1 MGIYMDNA
9 ATTMQKPDCVI
20 DAVVNAMKHMGNS
33 GRGAHEASLDASRL
47 IYETR
52 EMLSELF
59 NLGDP
64 RQVAFTL
71 NSTEALNTAILGL
84 FDPGDHII
92 STVMEHNSVLRPLY
106 RLEEKGCQVSFV
118 PCDEKGRLR
127 TDLLESFL
135 KENTKALVCTH
146 ASNLTGN
153 ANDLMYLG
161 RFCKDHGLLFVVDAS
176 QTAGVLPIDMQAM
189 NIDVV
194 CFTGHKG
201 LYGPQGT
208 GLLLCGQTPP
218 PLLEGGTGSE
228 SIRQEMPDF
237 LPDRLEAG
245 THNIAGIAGLLEGLR
260 FVEKQGV
267 QSIGSHERALT
278 VQMGESLAQLPG
290 VEVFR
295 SKDPSQQA
303 GVLSFRVSGMDCEE
317 LGEALGRRD
326 IALRSGLHCAPLAHR
341 TAGTLETGTV
351 RASVSAFNVPQEIP
365 RFVRELRQILS
376 EKP

>member
-1 MGIYMDNA
+1 MIYFDSA
-9 ATTMQKPDCVI
+9 ATTFQKPRTVA
-20 DAVVNAMKHMGNS
+20 DAMRDAMATMS
-33 GRGAHEASLDASRL
+33 SPGRGGYPAAMRAAEAAFDCR
-47 IYETR
+47 T
-52 EMLSELF
+52 ELAELYHLE
-59 NLGDP
+59 NP
-64 RQVAFTL
+64 EQVAFTMNATHGL
-71 NSTEALNTAILGL
+71 NIAIKSLVP
-84 FDPGDHII
+84 PGGKAVI
-92 STVMEHNSVLRPLY
+92 SGYEHNAVTRPLHAIPDVTV
-106 RLEEKGCQVSFV
+106 RVAAGQLFRPEETVEAF
-118 PCDEKGRLR
+118 R
-127 TDLLESFL
+127 
-135 KENTKALVCTH
+135 KALTPEVTAAVSTH
-146 ASNLTGN
+146 VSNVFGMILPIQELARLCRERGVPFI
-153 ANDLMYLG
+153 L
-161 RFCKDHGLLFVVDAS
+161 DAS
-176 QTAGVLPIDMQAM
+176 QSAGCLPVHLEELGAAFIAM
-189 NIDVV
+189 P
-194 CFTGHKG
+194 GHKG

-278 VQMGESLAQLPG
+278 VQMGEALAQLPG

>member
-1 MGIYMDNA
+1 MIYFDSA
-9 ATTMQKPDCVI
+9 ATTFQKPRTVA
-20 DAVVNAMKHMGNS
+20 DAMRNAMATMS
-33 GRGAHEASLDASRL
+33 SPGRGGYPAAMRAAEAAFDCR
-47 IYETR
+47 T
-52 EMLSELF
+52 ELAELYHLE
-59 NLGDP
+59 NP
-64 RQVAFTL
+64 EQVAFTMNATHGL
-71 NSTEALNTAILGL
+71 NIAIKSLVP
-84 FDPGDHII
+84 PGGKAVI
-92 STVMEHNSVLRPLY
+92 SGYEHNAVTRPLHAIPDVTV
-106 RLEEKGCQVSFV
+106 RVAAGQLFRPEETVEAF
-118 PCDEKGRLR
+118 R
-127 TDLLESFL
+127 
-135 KENTKALVCTH
+135 KALTPEVTAAVFTH
-146 ASNLTGN
+146 VSNVFGMILPIQELARLCRERGVPFI
-153 ANDLMYLG
+153 L
-161 RFCKDHGLLFVVDAS
+161 DAS
-176 QTAGVLPIDMQAM
+176 QSAGCLPVHLEELGAAFIAM
-189 NIDVV
+189 P
-194 CFTGHKG
+194 GHKG

-317 LGEALGRRD
+317 LGEALGDRGF
-326 IALRSGLHCAPLAHR
+326 ALRAGLHCAPLAHR

-365 RFVRELRQILS
+365 RFVRELRQILT